1 MDKDQK
7 KKLLK
12 GLGILALFVI
22 VELILLKSI
31 LTQWGL
37 A

>member
-12 GLGILALFVI
+12 GLGFIAAFVIIELVLLKGILA
-22 VELILLKSI
+22 S
-31 LTQWGL
+31 WGL

>member
-12 GLGILALFVI
+12 GIGVIVVFVI
-22 VELILLKSI
+22 VELILVKSI
-31 LTQWGL
+31 LSQWGL